1 MTFLKRIAGAALG
14 ATLLLGSGPI
24 SPPARAY
31 VVMLEEVGSD
41 VVATGSGPINL
52 TGLNFVGAS
61 TDQSQIIPDIGAIV
75 TGPAAATSFTRY
87 SGYTGSPKFGD
98 RQSRSLPI
106 AAAETSSAYSGL
118 KMLLSCQTTMFPA
131 IRCRALRH
139 GSTRPS
145 PLSG

>member
-52 TGLNFVGAS
+52 TGLNFAGAS

-75 TGPAAATSFTRY
+75 TGPTDATSFTRY
-87 SGYTGSPKFGD
+87 SGYTGSTKFG
-98 RQSRSLPI
+98 RW
-106 AAAETSSAYSGL
+106 
-118 KMLLSCQTTMFPA
+118 
-131 IRCRALRH
+131 H
-139 GSTRPS
+139 
-145 PLSG
+145 